1 MSTWSSCPKVERPE
15 REFVYSFAFITEVK
29 KDRSYASTPLYAF
42 MAKRRI
48 TFTLP
53 VTKAV

>member
-1 MSTWSSCPKVERPE
+1 MPE
-15 REFVYSFAFITEVK
+15 REFVYLFAFITEVK

-42 MAKRRI
+42 MAKGGI